1 MAKAGR
7 GQTRRDSKRRVL
19 RPGESVR
26 ADRKYQYKYHIDGK
40 PHFVYSWKLEPTD
53 KLPKG
58 KKPCLSLRELEK
70 QVNTD
75 LDLLVNIVDGQ
86 MTVCELVDRYLK
98 TKTGVRQSTKQGYV
112 TVQRLLAKETF
123 GKKTIRSVKTSDAK
137 LFLIKLQQED
147 GKSCSSIHTI
157 RGVLRPDFQMAVD
170 DDILVKNPFGFQ
182 LAGVLVNDAVTRE
195 AITKDQMRKFLKF
208 VHDDN
213 VYCKYYEVFYI
224 LFHTGLRISEFCGLT
239 IKDID
244 LKNRIINIDHQL
256 QRIGSMEYHI
266 ESTKTNAGTRKLPM
280 TEDVFRMFRAILE
293 DRPTDFPEI
302 MVDGYVG
309 FLFRDK
315 NGMPEVA
322 LHWEHRGKNAVNR
335 YNSIFRVQL
344 PKITPHICR
353 HTYCSNQAKAG
364 MNPKT
369 LQYLMGHSDIGV
381 TMNTYTHLGL
391 DDAKNEMIRMEELEQ
406 ARKEVD
412 KAEDKKPMK
421 QNMFKVV

>member
-1 MAKAGR
+1 MIKKTMKVRENTFRKLEDPFENGAAKKYVFYVKVDDVAEGIPMATNPRDQKLTSGVATAIKESLLSNDGYFHLKNR
-7 GQTRRDSKRRVL
+7 GIVL
-19 RPGESVR
+19 SAESVHYNNKEKI
-26 ADRKYQYKYHIDGK
+26 ATIIFSDELSHGNIDGGHTYK
-40 PHFVYSWKLEPTD
+40 
-53 KLPKG
+53 
-58 KKPCLSLRELEK
+58 
-70 QVNTD
+70 
-75 LDLLVNIVDGQ
+75 I
-86 MTVCELVDRYLK
+86 VCEHKGENLEQYVQFEVM
-98 TKTGVRQSTKQGYV
+98 TGVEDIIENLAEARNTS
-112 TVQRLLAKETF
+112 VQ
-123 GKKTIRSVKTSDAK
+123 VDAK
-137 LFLIKLQQED
+137 SMAELAEKFDPIKEGLE
-147 GKSCSSIHTI
+147 G
-157 RGVLRPDFQMAVD
+157 M
-170 DDILVKNPFGFQ
+170 PFFKRIAFKQ
-182 LAGVLVNDAVTRE
+182 
-195 AITKDQMRKFLKF
+195 
-208 VHDDN
+208 
-213 VYCKYYEVFYI
+213 KYYEVFYI

-322 LHWEHRGKNAVNR
+322 LHWEHRLKNAVNR

-381 TMNTYTHLGL
+381 TMNTYTHLSL